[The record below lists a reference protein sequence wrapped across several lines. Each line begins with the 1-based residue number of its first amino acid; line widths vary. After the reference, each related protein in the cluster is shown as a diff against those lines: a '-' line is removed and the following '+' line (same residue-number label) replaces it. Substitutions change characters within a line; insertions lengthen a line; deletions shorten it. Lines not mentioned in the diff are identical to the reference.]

1 MAIVTID
8 SFPPSL
14 DAERTYRI
22 GELASEFDVTL
33 RTLRFYEDKGLIAP
47 RRVGSTRLYS
57 RADRARLKIIL
68 LGKRVG
74 LSLVDIREILEL
86 YDPSGNNLRQLEVAV
101 AKGQIQLETL
111 RSERTKIDA
120 AICELE
126 ATVKHIQGLIAEVKA
141 G

>member
-1 MAIVTID
+1 ME
-8 SFPPSL
+8 
-14 DAERTYRI
+14 AEKTYRI

-33 RTLRFYEDKGLIAP
+33 RTLRFYEDKGLISP

-86 YDPSGNNLRQLEVAV
+86 YDPADNNLRQLEVAV
-101 AKGQIQLETL
+101 KKGEIQLQAL
-111 RSERTKIDA
+111 RAERAKIDA
-120 AICELE
+120 AIHELDE
-126 ATVKHIQGLIAEVKA
+126 TVRHIQRLISDAKA
-141 G
+141 D